1 MMHIYLYLLI
11 ALIKPI
17 IVDMH
22 RDEKS
27 SQNHVTQRNYLL
39 FF

>member
-22 RDEKS
+22 RDEKG
-27 SQNHVTQRNYLL
+27 HKIM
-39 FF
+39 